1 MYAPP
6 AAPPQPPQTPSV
18 EQARSQLLFPAIVLA
33 VLSGLLILVFMFD
46 LLLVGFGDPIR
57 IPDGSGGTVELPR
70 AFLIGTCIWA
80 MLANVFNMVA
90 AIQMAR
96 VRWWGMAIAGCIV
109 AAIPLTTSACCLLT
123 LPFSIWGIVVL
134 LRPGVREAFRSQAQ

>member
-6 AAPPQPPQTPSV
+6 GAPAQQPQTLTV

-33 VLSGLLILVFMFD
+33 CLSGLLIFVFMFD
-46 LLLVGFGDPIR
+46 LLLVAFGEPIR
-57 IPDGSGGTVELPR
+57 IPDGSGGTIELPR
-70 AFLIGTCIWA
+70 VFLIATCIWA
-80 MLANVFNMVA
+80 MFANVFNLAA

-96 VRWWGMAIAGCIV
+96 VRMWGLAIAGCII

-134 LRPGVREAFRSQAQ
+134 LKPEVREAFRSQAR